1 MKKKIY
7 LVPLCKVINLAP
19 PKLAAGSPFKIID
32 ESLSSEDYEED
43 DNSQKNHWGHQW

>member
-19 PKLAAGSPFKIID
+19 PKLAAGSPFVIID

-43 DNSQKNHWGHQW
+43 DNSHKNHWGQQW

>member
-19 PKLAAGSPFKIID
+19 PKLAVCSPIEIID

-43 DNSQKNHWGHQW
+43 DNSQKNHWGNQW